1 MAFLMGIVPPFG
13 CGALLAGTT
22 PTFILC
28 VSIVAVAAVVA
39 VVLLFLLLIPYK
51 LRLELGGG
59 KTLVEKHAGHVALEL
74 SPPVREGY
82 TFEGWYEDAAF
93 TKPVGK
99 IYRMPA
105 HGAVLYAKWSPVPA
119 AQADIAAEAI
129 PAAPVAQA
137 SGGQA
142 GPVERAELS
151 AERQE
156 SPSLSEEA
164 EPEDAEDENEVGE
177 GDEIDNALV
186 TLVTGGKVFVQY
198 RRSFRARLIQ
208 SADETKAMYNRLR
221 SEILSYIGVKERVSW
236 NYDSFNVG
244 RRQFVKLNANTKS
257 IIIYF
262 ALDPA
267 LLTEY
272 RIRDVSAKKR
282 YAAVPARFK
291 ITGERSF
298 RTALELLEKTAGS
311 FGLDFKRV
319 SEELSL
325 PYQPREELIKAK
337 LIKVYAKRETGET
350 VAEEQLEEYIAEGA
364 TVEPL
369 SAYTV
374 TDEVAVNDAQE
385 QITDATAHQL
395 MGLAETKFVKSSAG
409 RRACVNLDTISAN
422 FREGETVDLQAL
434 QERGLVD
441 RRASA
446 CKILARGVLNKAL
459 TVEAADFSLPA
470 VKMIVLTGGKVVKLK
485 KG

>member
-1 MAFLMGIVPPFG
+1 MVLLIGNVPLFAWD
-13 CGALLAGTT
+13 ALLAGVT

-28 VSIVAVAAVVA
+28 VSIIAAAVVVA

-59 KTLVEKHAGHVALEL
+59 KTLVERHAGHVALEL

-105 HGAVLYAKWSPVPA
+105 HGAVLYAKWTPVA
-119 AQADIAAEAI
+119 EQDDTAAEPL
-129 PAAPVAQA
+129 PAAPVFDADA
-137 SGGQA
+137 APA
-142 GPVERAELS
+142 GPVERAEFS
-151 AERQE
+151 AERQD
-156 SPSLSEEA
+156 SLLSEEA
-164 EPEDAEDENEVGE
+164 EPEDTEDENEVGE

-267 LLTEY
+267 SLTEY

-319 SEELSL
+319 NEELSL

>member
-1 MAFLMGIVPPFG
+1 MAFLMRIVPPFG

-74 SPPVREGY
+74 SSPAREGY

-105 HGAVLYAKWSPVPA
+105 HGAVLYAKWTPVA
-119 AQADIAAEAI
+119 EQDDTAAEPL
-129 PAAPVAQA
+129 PAAP
-137 SGGQA
+137 A
-142 GPVERAELS
+142 GPVERAEPS

-156 SPSLSEEA
+156 IPLSEET

-267 LLTEY
+267 SLTEY

>member
-1 MAFLMGIVPPFG
+1 MVLLIGNVPLFAWD
-13 CGALLAGTT
+13 ALLAGVT

-28 VSIVAVAAVVA
+28 VSIIAAAVVVA

-59 KTLVEKHAGHVALEL
+59 KTLVERHAGHVALEL

-105 HGAVLYAKWSPVPA
+105 HGAVLYAKWTPVA
-119 AQADIAAEAI
+119 AQDDTAAEPL

-142 GPVERAELS
+142 GPVERAEFS

-156 SPSLSEEA
+156 SPLSEEA

-267 LLTEY
+267 SLTEY

>member
-1 MAFLMGIVPPFG
+1 MVLLIGNVPLFAWD
-13 CGALLAGTT
+13 ALLAGVT

-28 VSIVAVAAVVA
+28 VSIIAAAVVVA

-59 KTLVEKHAGHVALEL
+59 KTLVERHAGHVALEL

-105 HGAVLYAKWSPVPA
+105 HGAVLYAKWTPVA
-119 AQADIAAEAI
+119 AQDDTAAEPL

-142 GPVERAELS
+142 GPVERAEHS

-156 SPSLSEEA
+156 EPLPEEA

-267 LLTEY
+267 SLTEY

-319 SEELSL
+319 NEELSL